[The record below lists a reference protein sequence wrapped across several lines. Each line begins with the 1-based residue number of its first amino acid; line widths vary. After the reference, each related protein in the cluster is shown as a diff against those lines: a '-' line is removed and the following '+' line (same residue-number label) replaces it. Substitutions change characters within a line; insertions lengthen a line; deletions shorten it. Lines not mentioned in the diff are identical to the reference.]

1 MRQVLHHGQLLA
13 FDGVLKKI
21 EAIGTKEDFI
31 ECKPMLA
38 FKKQI
43 ESCCRMFQD
52 FDPTSS

>member
-1 MRQVLHHGQLLA
+1 MRQLLHHGQLLA

>member
-1 MRQVLHHGQLLA
+1 MRQLLHHGQLLD
-13 FDGVLKKI
+13 FDGMLKKI
-21 EAIGTKEDFI
+21 EAIGAKQNLI
-31 ECKPMLA
+31 ECKTMFA